1 MSGPWVRI
9 LPSAPNVIANKRMS
23 QQDMPHNFA
32 IGDHVYIINDSKPTI
47 ILKRLGEN
55 GYLAKLPNGMISSV
69 NDMLLEVLGYDPMLD
84 ISNNPNELRLN
95 TN

>member
-1 MSGPWVRI
+1 MS
-9 LPSAPNVIANKRMS
+9 
-23 QQDMPHNFA
+23 HNFA
-32 IGDHVYIINDSKPTI
+32 ISDHVYIINDSRPATI
-47 ILKRLGEN
+47 VKLLGKN

-69 NDMLLEVLGYDPMLD
+69 NDMLLEVPGYDPMMD